1 MNDFNIDISI
11 TVYREN
17 ESNIVFN
24 SDTLSDKTIH
34 LIMNDIEN
42 NLTTQ

>member
-11 TVYREN
+11 TVYRDN
-17 ESNIVFN
+17 QPNIVVN
-24 SDTLSDKTIH
+24 SNTLSDKTIH

-42 NLTTQ
+42 KLDK